1 MDTNKDKKISED
13 EMTEWLKRE
22 SEKEASS
29 VDPDTTDFPD
39 IDRNSD
45 QKIDIVEIMNH
56 QFRRLP

>member
-45 QKIDIVEIMNH
+45 HKIDIVEMMNH

>member
-45 QKIDIVEIMNH
+45 QKIDIVEMMNH